1 MKIISINQS
10 SNMPSMNMES
20 GRDGHIITQCS
31 HHPDITVASN
41 LKSTVKCRYNYKMMH
56 LEDIWSLFSI

>member
-10 SNMPSMNMES
+10 SKMASLNMES

-31 HHPDITVASN
+31 HHPDKIVANN
-41 LKSTVKCRYNYKMMH
+41 LKSTVKNRH
-56 LEDIWSLFSI
+56 EQLQSDAF